1 MIGLVTAPIYG
12 IPDHIENWA
21 TALAGLGAVGSLL
34 YCGRAALTRRSL
46 LPLYLFVGGALTC
59 FIEPFI
65 DTMGH
70 AIFAQQDQIA
80 WTSSFG
86 RHIPAYIGLTL
97 MFYVAPAYLAL
108 LGVFEKGIAPRRFY
122 ALCGV
127 LVTATFL
134 FEFVP
139 LHYDL
144 WRYYGPQGL
153 QLGDMPLWWGF
164 VNAQGLVGTAVV
176 IHLLRR
182 VLPERGLA
190 LLVPL
195 LPAIFLGVHTAGSVF
210 GYLAL
215 NSTTSRAVGTL
226 GTVATCGLCG
236 VLFWLYSKVVSPA
249 GRAAVVPP
257 HPEMVSTTV

>member
-1 MIGLVTAPIYG
+1 VTGLLNPPIYG
-12 IPDHIENWA
+12 IPAHIENWA

-59 FIEPFI
+59 FIEPFV

-70 AIFAQQDQIA
+70 AIFAQQDRIA

-108 LGVFEKGIAPRRFY
+108 LGVFEKGIAPRRFFY
-122 ALCGV
+122 LCGA

-182 VLPERGLA
+182 VLPDRALA
-190 LLVPL
+190 LLIPL
-195 LPAIFLGVHTAGSVF
+195 LPAIFLGVHTTGSVF

-236 VLFWLYSKVVSPA
+236 VLFWLYSKVVGPA
-249 GRAAVVPP
+249 GPAAAGLP
-257 HPEMVSTTV
+257 HPEMVPTTV

>member
-1 MIGLVTAPIYG
+1 MHLDAPIYG

-34 YCGRAALTRRSL
+34 FCLRAALTRRSA
-46 LPLYLFVGGALTC
+46 LPLYLFAGGALTC

-70 AIFAQQDQIA
+70 AIFAQQDRIA
-80 WTSSFG
+80 WSSSFG

-108 LGVFEKGIAPRRFY
+108 LTLFERGVAPRRFFQLCA
-122 ALCGV
+122 ALV
-127 LVTATFL
+127 VATFA

-153 QLGDMPLWWGF
+153 QLGRMPLWWGF

-176 IHLLRR
+176 LHLLRR
-182 VLPERGLA
+182 VIPERGQA

-195 LPAIFLGVHTAGSVF
+195 MPAVFLGVHTAGSVF
-210 GYLAL
+210 GYLAI
-215 NSTTSRAVGTL
+215 NSTTSRAVGDI
-226 GTVATCGLCG
+226 GTVATRGLCC
-236 VLFWLYSKVVSPA
+236 VLFWLYSKAVRSDAPA
-249 GRAAVVPP
+249 LTPEVRHGYVP
-257 HPEMVSTTV
+257 VAG

>member
-1 MIGLVTAPIYG
+1 MHLDPPIYG
-12 IPDHIENWA
+12 IPAHISHWA
-21 TALAGLGAVGSLL
+21 TALAGLGALGSLL
-34 YCGRAALTRRSL
+34 YCGRAALARRSA
-46 LPLYLFVGGALTC
+46 LPLYLFVGGALTGW
-59 FIEPFI
+59 IEPFI

-70 AIFAQQDQIA
+70 AIFAQQDRIA

-108 LGVFEKGIAPRRFY
+108 LTVFQRGIAPRAF
-122 ALCGV
+122 ALLCGGIV
-127 LVTATFL
+127 AATFL

-153 QLGDMPLWWGF
+153 QLGQMPLWWGF

-176 IHLLRR
+176 VHLLRKQ
-182 VLPERGLA
+182 LPERSLA

-195 LPAIFLGVHTAGSVF
+195 LPAVFLGVHTAGAVF
-210 GYLAL
+210 GYLAI
-215 NSTTSRAVGTL
+215 NSTTSAVAADLGTL
-226 GTVATCGLCG
+226 ATCGLCT
-236 VLFWLYSKVVSPA
+236 VLFWLYSKVVCADAPA
-249 GRAAVVPP
+249 PIR
-257 HPEMVSTTV
+257 EVSHGHVRVG